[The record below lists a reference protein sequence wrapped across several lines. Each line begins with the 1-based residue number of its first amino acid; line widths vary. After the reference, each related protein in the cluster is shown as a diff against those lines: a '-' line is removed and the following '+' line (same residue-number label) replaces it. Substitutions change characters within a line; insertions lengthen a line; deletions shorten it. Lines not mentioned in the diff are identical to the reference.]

1 MLAPEQG
8 VPGVDGRHAM
18 VELLVEETGH
28 YDGVTGVLVEQGFGG
43 FLL

>member
-18 VELLVEETGH
+18 VELVVEDAGH
-28 YDGVTGVLVEQGFGG
+28 DDGVTGVLVEQGFGG
-43 FLL
+43 FQL